1 MNSKPLVNPYLHD
14 QFKNYVLI
22 AGGPSLDYWL
32 NEIEALSLQ
41 NTLFFLTDVVALK
54 FIQKYPKSRRMI
66 FSLESRIHLYLKGLE
81 AENIAFYYKA
91 NKANV
96 DFSKNRIFLFHFDF
110 DPEIEYSTR
119 ISSPGTVAGAIFYW
133 VISELFKKSGRTKL
147 HLFGLDLAYPDNQ
160 MYNRLSRTHYKDSYW
175 NRKEK
180 SEWIMV
186 LKRSAWVIPR
196 GGFLIRTSEEFKST
210 RENLEIFIEKWGNKI
225 EIYDYS
231 PLGIGSNYVKKMSK
245 TFF

>member
-1 MNSKPLVNPYLHD
+1 MNSIPLINPYLNE
-14 QFKNYVLI
+14 QFENYVLI

-32 NEIEALSLQ
+32 NEIEELSLQ

-54 FIQKYPKSRRMI
+54 FIQKYQKTRRII
-66 FSLESRIHLYLKGLE
+66 FSLESRMHIYLKGLE
-81 AENIAFYYKA
+81 DENIAFYYKA
-91 NKANV
+91 NKGNV
-96 DFSKNRIFLFHFDF
+96 DFSRNRIFLFHFDF
-110 DPEIEYSTR
+110 DPDIESSTR

-133 VISELFKKSGRTKL
+133 VLSEFFKKSERTKL

-160 MYNRLSRTHYKDSYW
+160 MYNRLSRSHYKDSYW
-175 NRKEK
+175 DRKEK

-186 LKRSAWVIPR
+186 LKRSAWVISR
-196 GGFLIRTSEEFKST
+196 GDFLIRTSQEFKST
-210 RENLEIFIEKWGNKI
+210 KENLEILIEKWGKKT

-231 PLGIGSNYVKKMSK
+231 PLGIGNSYVKKMSK